1 MHRGEQ
7 QGARI
12 KNGLQMLYLQADYSW
27 KLWNT

>member
-12 KNGLQMLYLQADYSW
+12 KNGLQMLHLQADYSW